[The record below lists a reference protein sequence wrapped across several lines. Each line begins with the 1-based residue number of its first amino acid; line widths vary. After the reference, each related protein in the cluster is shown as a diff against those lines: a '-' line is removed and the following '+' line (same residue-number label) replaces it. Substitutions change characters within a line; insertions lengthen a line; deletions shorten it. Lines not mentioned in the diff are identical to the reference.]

1 MKQIKT
7 ILFAFGCSFLLSG
20 TKAFA
25 QIERLP
31 DEASYPVLQE
41 LAGVETPAVLL
52 SGTWQFQYSPD
63 SKWDKIQVPGE
74 PAMQGYA
81 IEHDKPFTYRKSFT
95 VPADYAGKHTILRF
109 DGVYSHA
116 RLFVNGTFVREHHG
130 GFTRW
135 ETDVTPFVRPGKK
148 NEIRLEVTDRLDD
161 ISYASGYAHH
171 PIGGILRDVT
181 LFALPE
187 TCLYDFYAETH
198 LDAAYEDAVL
208 KIGYSSPVAGGAE
221 VAYTLT
227 EPSGRRYPLVQS
239 RFPLEEGGN
248 MNELPVKNPLKW
260 DAEHPNLYTLTITLS
275 KDGKEIGRF
284 DRRIGF
290 RDVKIEKDRMLVNG
304 MPVKLRGACRH
315 DIHPTLGR
323 TTTAELDSLD
333 VILFKRS
340 NMNFVRTSHYPPTER
355 FLEYCDRYGIYVE
368 SETAVCFVDTYRQK
382 NYAPGKTQDSAEFTP
397 RYLSQCREMVKSFR
411 SHPSILFWSIGN
423 ESVYG
428 TNFQQC
434 WDWVKATDKT
444 RPVIFSYP
452 GSVGEKKP
460 VYDILSMHY
469 QDVNGNLNQWNRSTH
484 GFQGEG
490 IPALFDEWAH
500 PACYT
505 YATLQE
511 DPNIREFWGHSI
523 ERMWSGL
530 FDAPGGLG
538 GAIWGYV
545 DETFMLPEPK
555 VGTAF
560 WKEFARTAKPED
572 YQGKCVG
579 YGEWGIVDVWR
590 REKPEF
596 WATKKAYSPVRL
608 MTTEVASFLS
618 GQRLLLPLYN
628 RFDHTDLDEIKIR
641 YTYKGVEKELPA
653 PSIAPHQKGLLV
665 IPAEA
670 WEEGELLSICFYT
683 ATGELLDAEQVS
695 LGSDYHVRL
704 ADSEAS
710 PVNGVLQV
718 EETAGMMTIKG
729 DGFEIPFSKETGL
742 ISNATSKGQVIIEK
756 GPFLHLDINLNHLT
770 GAEVRKS
777 ARKFLTSDSDWKKQS
792 LTYTR
797 KEGAVEVALSGFYQD
812 VQTDILI
819 RISPAGEMNV
829 SYVVAGQPN
838 GYLRETGLS
847 FYLPE
852 RLDYLQWERKGMWS
866 CYPEGAFAGNTGETS
881 LYNPK
886 QVRYGENPAQPWSA
900 DTHNY
905 YYWAD
910 AGANCDCPLTQMAK
924 GMKENI
930 YRYTLS
936 ATGVKAGP
944 HAARLTVCSPD
955 ASLACRTS
963 KRGDGQLMLYI
974 NNRWDYPEIAWG
986 NYCKTLE
993 AVPCYGEM
1001 KIRF

>member
-52 SGTWQFQYSPD
+52 SGTWQFRYSPD

-148 NEIRLEVTDRLDD
+148 NEIRLEVTDCLDD

-227 EPSGRRYPLVQS
+227 EPSGRRYPLAQS
-239 RFPLEEGGN
+239 RFSLEEGGN

-523 ERMWSGL
+523 EKMWSGL
-530 FDAPGGLG
+530 FEAPGGLG

-628 RFDHTDLDEIKIR
+628 RFDHTDLDEIEAR
-641 YTYKGVEKELPA
+641 YIYKGEEKKLSLP
-653 PSIAPHQKGLLV
+653 SVAPHQKGLLT

-670 WEEGELLSICFYT
+670 WKANEPLLVSFYT
-683 ATGELLDAEQVS
+683 ATGELIDREQVKLGNEPVRLLDARREQP
-695 LGSDYHVRL
+695 LD
-704 ADSEAS
+704 
-710 PVNGVLQV
+710 V
-718 EETAGMMTIKG
+718 EETAELICIKG
-729 DGFEIPFSKETGL
+729 TDFEIPFSKETGL
-742 ISNATSKGQVIIEK
+742 IRNATSKGQVIIEK

-777 ARKFLTSDSDWKKQS
+777 ARKFLASDSDWKKQS

-910 AGANCDCPLTQMAK
+910 AGANCDRPLTQMAK

-936 ATGVKAGP
+936 ATGGGAG
-944 HAARLTVCSPD
+944 LTVCSPD

>member
-25 QIERLP
+25 QVERLP

-52 SGTWQFQYSPD
+52 SGTWQFRYSPD

-74 PAMQGYA
+74 PAMQGYP

-227 EPSGRRYPLVQS
+227 DPSGRRYPLAQS

-641 YTYKGVEKELPA
+641 YTYKGLEKELPA

-710 PVNGVLQV
+710 PVNGVLLV

-742 ISNATSKGQVIIEK
+742 ICNATSKGQVIIEK

-812 VQTDILI
+812 VQIDILI
-819 RISPAGEMNV
+819 RIFPAGEMNV

-910 AGANCDCPLTQMAK
+910 AGANCDRPLTQMAK

-936 ATGVKAGP
+936 ATGVKAG
-944 HAARLTVCSPD
+944 LTVCSPD

>member
-227 EPSGRRYPLVQS
+227 EPSGRRYPLVPS

-936 ATGVKAGP
+936 ATGVKAG
-944 HAARLTVCSPD
+944 LTVCSPD

>member
-7 ILFAFGCSFLLSG
+7 ILFAFGCSLLLSG

-52 SGTWQFQYSPD
+52 SGTWQFRYSPD

-109 DGVYSHA
+109 DGVYSYA

-181 LFALPE
+181 LFSLPE

-227 EPSGRRYPLVQS
+227 EPSGRRYPLAQS

-910 AGANCDCPLTQMAK
+910 AGANCDRPLTQMAK

-936 ATGVKAGP
+936 ATGVKAG
-944 HAARLTVCSPD
+944 LTVCSPD

>member
-25 QIERLP
+25 QVERLP

-52 SGTWQFQYSPD
+52 SGTWQFRYSPD

-227 EPSGRRYPLVQS
+227 DPSGRRYPLAQS

-511 DPNIREFWGHSI
+511 DPNIREFWGHSL
-523 ERMWSGL
+523 EKMWSGL

-710 PVNGVLQV
+710 PVNGVLLV

-742 ISNATSKGQVIIEK
+742 ICNATSKGQVIIEK

-852 RLDYLQWERKGMWS
+852 RLDYLQWKRKGMWS

-910 AGANCDCPLTQMAK
+910 AGANCDRPLTQMAK

-936 ATGVKAGP
+936 ATGVKAG
-944 HAARLTVCSPD
+944 LTVCSPD

>member
-7 ILFAFGCSFLLSG
+7 ILFAFGCSLLLSG

-25 QIERLP
+25 QVERLP

-52 SGTWQFQYSPD
+52 SGTWQFRYSPD

-109 DGVYSHA
+109 DGVYSYA
-116 RLFVNGTFVREHHG
+116 RLFVNDTFVREHHG

-227 EPSGRRYPLVQS
+227 EPSGRRYPLAQS

-608 MTTEVASFLS
+608 MTTEVPSFLS
-618 GQRLLLPLYN
+618 GQRLLLPVYN
-628 RFDHTDLDEIKIR
+628 RFDHTDLNEIKIR

-936 ATGVKAGP
+936 ATGGGAG
-944 HAARLTVCSPD
+944 LTVCSPD

>member
-7 ILFAFGCSFLLSG
+7 ILFAFGCSLLLSG

-25 QIERLP
+25 QVERLP

-52 SGTWQFQYSPD
+52 SGTWQFRYSPD

-109 DGVYSHA
+109 DGVYSYA
-116 RLFVNGTFVREHHG
+116 RLFVNDTFVREHHG

-227 EPSGRRYPLVQS
+227 DPSGRRYPLAQS

-797 KEGAVEVALSGFYQD
+797 KEGTVEVALSGFYQD

-819 RISPAGEMNV
+819 RIFPAGEMNV

-910 AGANCDCPLTQMAK
+910 AGANCDRPLTQMAK

-936 ATGVKAGP
+936 ATGGGAG
-944 HAARLTVCSPD
+944 LTVCSPD

>member
-368 SETAVCFVDTYRQK
+368 SETAGCFVDTYRQK

-936 ATGVKAGP
+936 ATGVKAG
-944 HAARLTVCSPD
+944 LTVCSPD

>member
-411 SHPSILFWSIGN
+411 SHPSILFWSIGT

-936 ATGVKAGP
+936 ATGVKAG
-944 HAARLTVCSPD
+944 LTVCSPD

>member
-25 QIERLP
+25 QVERLP

-52 SGTWQFQYSPD
+52 SGTWQFRYSPD

-135 ETDVTPFVRPGKK
+135 DTDVTPFVRPGKK

-208 KIGYSSPVAGGAE
+208 KIGYSSPVVGGAE
-221 VAYTLT
+221 VAYTLAD
-227 EPSGRRYPLVQS
+227 PSGRRYPLAQS
-239 RFPLEEGGN
+239 RFPLKEGGN

-260 DAEHPNLYTLTITLS
+260 DAEHPNLYTLTVTLS

-382 NYAPGKTQDSAEFTP
+382 NYAPGKTQDSAGFTP

-452 GSVGEKKP
+452 GSVGEKEP

-469 QDVNGNLNQWNRSTH
+469 QDVNGNLNQWNRSTR

-665 IPAEA
+665 IPAET

-742 ISNATSKGQVIIEK
+742 ISNATSKGQVIM
-756 GPFLHLDINLNHLT
+756 
-770 GAEVRKS
+770 RK
-777 ARKFLTSDSDWKKQS
+777 ARSCISTS
-792 LTYTR
+792 T
-797 KEGAVEVALSGFYQD
+797 
-812 VQTDILI
+812 
-819 RISPAGEMNV
+819 
-829 SYVVAGQPN
+829 
-838 GYLRETGLS
+838 
-847 FYLPE
+847 
-852 RLDYLQWERKGMWS
+852 
-866 CYPEGAFAGNTGETS
+866 
-881 LYNPK
+881 
-886 QVRYGENPAQPWSA
+886 
-900 DTHNY
+900 
-905 YYWAD
+905 
-910 AGANCDCPLTQMAK
+910 
-924 GMKENI
+924 
-930 YRYTLS
+930 
-936 ATGVKAGP
+936 
-944 HAARLTVCSPD
+944 
-955 ASLACRTS
+955 
-963 KRGDGQLMLYI
+963 
-974 NNRWDYPEIAWG
+974 
-986 NYCKTLE
+986 
-993 AVPCYGEM
+993 
-1001 KIRF
+1001 

>member
-25 QIERLP
+25 QVERLP

-52 SGTWQFQYSPD
+52 SGTWQFRYSPD

-109 DGVYSHA
+109 DGVYSYA
-116 RLFVNGTFVREHHG
+116 RLFVNDTFVREHHG

-135 ETDVTPFVRPGKK
+135 DTDITPFVRPGKK

-181 LFALPE
+181 LFVLPE

-227 EPSGRRYPLVQS
+227 DPSGRRYPLAQS

-284 DRRIGF
+284 DCRIGF

-452 GSVGEKKP
+452 GSVGEKEP

-742 ISNATSKGQVIIEK
+742 ICNATSKGQVIIEK

-910 AGANCDCPLTQMAK
+910 AGANCDRPLTQMAK

-936 ATGVKAGP
+936 ATGGGAG
-944 HAARLTVCSPD
+944 LTVCSPD

>member
-25 QIERLP
+25 QVERLP

-52 SGTWQFQYSPD
+52 SGTWQFRYSPD

-109 DGVYSHA
+109 DGVYSYA
-116 RLFVNGTFVREHHG
+116 RLFVNDTFVREHHG

-135 ETDVTPFVRPGKK
+135 DTDITPFVRPGKK

-181 LFALPE
+181 LFVLPE

-227 EPSGRRYPLVQS
+227 DPSGRRYPLAQS

-284 DRRIGF
+284 DCRIGF

-452 GSVGEKKP
+452 GSVGEKEP

-710 PVNGVLQV
+710 PVNGVLLV

-742 ISNATSKGQVIIEK
+742 ICNATSKGQVIIEK

-910 AGANCDCPLTQMAK
+910 AGANCDRPLTQMAK

-936 ATGVKAGP
+936 ATGGGAG
-944 HAARLTVCSPD
+944 LTVCSPD

-963 KRGDGQLMLYI
+963 KRGDGQVMLYI

>member
-7 ILFAFGCSFLLSG
+7 ILFAFGCSLLLSG

-25 QIERLP
+25 QVESLP

-670 WEEGELLSICFYT
+670 WEEGELLSICVYT

-936 ATGVKAGP
+936 ATGGGAG
-944 HAARLTVCSPD
+944 LTVCSPD

>member
-25 QIERLP
+25 QVERLP

-52 SGTWQFQYSPD
+52 SGTWQFRYSPD

-135 ETDVTPFVRPGKK
+135 DTDVTPFVRPGKK

-187 TCLYDFYAETH
+187 TCLYDFYAEPA

-208 KIGYSSPVAGGAE
+208 KIGYSSPVVGGAE
-221 VAYTLT
+221 VAYTLAD
-227 EPSGRRYPLVQS
+227 PSGRRYPLAQS
-239 RFPLEEGGN
+239 RFPLKEGGN

-260 DAEHPNLYTLTITLS
+260 DAEHPNLYTLTVTLS

-382 NYAPGKTQDSAEFTP
+382 NYAPGKTQDSAGFTP

-452 GSVGEKKP
+452 GSVGEKEP

-469 QDVNGNLNQWNRSTH
+469 QDVNGNLNQWNRSTR

-505 YATLQE
+505 SATLQE

-710 PVNGVLQV
+710 PVNGVLLV
-718 EETAGMMTIKG
+718 EETVGMMTIKG

-910 AGANCDCPLTQMAK
+910 AGANCDRPLTQMAK

-936 ATGVKAGP
+936 ATGGGAG
-944 HAARLTVCSPD
+944 LTVCSPD
-955 ASLACRTS
+955 ASLA
-963 KRGDGQLMLYI
+963 
-974 NNRWDYPEIAWG
+974 
-986 NYCKTLE
+986 
-993 AVPCYGEM
+993 
-1001 KIRF
+1001 

>member
-284 DRRIGF
+284 DCRIGF

-936 ATGVKAGP
+936 ATGVKAG
-944 HAARLTVCSPD
+944 LTVCSPD

>member
-7 ILFAFGCSFLLSG
+7 ILFAFGCSLLLSG

-25 QIERLP
+25 QIGRLP

-52 SGTWQFQYSPD
+52 SGTWQFRYSPD

-116 RLFVNGTFVREHHG
+116 RLFVNGTFFREHHG

-135 ETDVTPFVRPGKK
+135 DTDVTPFVRPGKK

-208 KIGYSSPVAGGAE
+208 KIGYSSPVIGGAE
-221 VAYTLT
+221 VAYTLAD
-227 EPSGRRYPLVQS
+227 PSGRRYPLAQS
-239 RFPLEEGGN
+239 RFPLKEGGN

-260 DAEHPNLYTLTITLS
+260 DAEHPNLYTLTVTLS

-382 NYAPGKTQDSAEFTP
+382 NYAPGKTQDSAGFTP

-452 GSVGEKKP
+452 GSVGEKEP

-469 QDVNGNLNQWNRSTH
+469 QDVNGNLNQWNRSTR

-628 RFDHTDLDEIKIR
+628 RFDHTDLNEIEAR
-641 YTYKGVEKELPA
+641 YIYKGEEKKLSLP
-653 PSIAPHQKGLLV
+653 SVAPHQKGLLT

-670 WEEGELLSICFYT
+670 WNANEPLLVSFYT
-683 ATGELLDAEQVS
+683 ATGELIDREQVRLGNEPVHLLDARREQP
-695 LGSDYHVRL
+695 LD
-704 ADSEAS
+704 
-710 PVNGVLQV
+710 V
-718 EETAGMMTIKG
+718 EETAELICIKG
-729 DGFEIPFSKETGL
+729 TDFEIPFSKETGL
-742 ISNATSKGQVIIEK
+742 ICNATSKGQVVIEK

-797 KEGAVEVALSGFYQD
+797 KEGTVEVALSGSYKD

-866 CYPEGAFAGNTGETS
+866 YYPEGAFAGNTGETS

-886 QVRYGENPAQPWSA
+886 QVRYGENPAQPWSS

-910 AGANCDCPLTQMAK
+910 AGANCTRPLTQMAK

-936 ATGVKAGP
+936 AAGEKEG
-944 HAARLTVCSPD
+944 LTVSSPD
-955 ASLACRTS
+955 ASLACRAS
-963 KRGDGQLMLYI
+963 KKGDGQLMLYI

>member
-25 QIERLP
+25 QVERLP

-52 SGTWQFQYSPD
+52 SGTWQFRYSPD

-109 DGVYSHA
+109 DGVYSYA
-116 RLFVNGTFVREHHG
+116 RLFVNDTFVREHHG

-135 ETDVTPFVRPGKK
+135 DTDITPFVRPGKK

-181 LFALPE
+181 LFVLPE

-227 EPSGRRYPLVQS
+227 DPSGRRYPLAQS

-284 DRRIGF
+284 DCRIGF

-452 GSVGEKKP
+452 GSVGEKEP

-710 PVNGVLQV
+710 PVNGVLLV

-742 ISNATSKGQVIIEK
+742 ICNATSKGQVIIEK

-886 QVRYGENPAQPWSA
+886 QVRYGENPAQPWLA

-910 AGANCDCPLTQMAK
+910 AGTNCDRPLTQMAK

-936 ATGVKAGP
+936 ATGGGAG
-944 HAARLTVCSPD
+944 LTVCSSD

-993 AVPCYGEM
+993 VVPCYGEM

>member
-905 YYWAD
+905 
-910 AGANCDCPLTQMAK
+910 
-924 GMKENI
+924 
-930 YRYTLS
+930 
-936 ATGVKAGP
+936 
-944 HAARLTVCSPD
+944 
-955 ASLACRTS
+955 
-963 KRGDGQLMLYI
+963 
-974 NNRWDYPEIAWG
+974 
-986 NYCKTLE
+986 
-993 AVPCYGEM
+993 
-1001 KIRF
+1001 

>member
-25 QIERLP
+25 QVERLP

-52 SGTWQFQYSPD
+52 SGTWQFRYSPD

-109 DGVYSHA
+109 DGVYSYA
-116 RLFVNGTFVREHHG
+116 RLFVNDTFVREHHG

-135 ETDVTPFVRPGKK
+135 DTDVTPFVRPGKK

-208 KIGYSSPVAGGAE
+208 KIGYSSPVVGGAE
-221 VAYTLT
+221 VAYTLAD
-227 EPSGRRYPLVQS
+227 PSGRRYPLAQS
-239 RFPLEEGGN
+239 RFPLKEGGN

-260 DAEHPNLYTLTITLS
+260 DAEHPNLYTLTVTLS

-452 GSVGEKKP
+452 GSVGEKEP
-460 VYDILSMHY
+460 VFDILSMHY

-628 RFDHTDLDEIKIR
+628 CFDHTDLDEIKIR

-710 PVNGVLQV
+710 PVNGVLLV

-742 ISNATSKGQVIIEK
+742 ICNATSKGQVIIEK

-886 QVRYGENPAQPWSA
+886 QVRYGENPAQPWLA

-910 AGANCDCPLTQMAK
+910 AGTNCDRPLTQMAK

-936 ATGVKAGP
+936 ATGGGAG
-944 HAARLTVCSPD
+944 LTVCSSD

-993 AVPCYGEM
+993 VVPCYGEM

>member
-7 ILFAFGCSFLLSG
+7 ILFAFGCSLLLSG

-25 QIERLP
+25 QVERLP

-52 SGTWQFQYSPD
+52 SGTWQFRYSPD

-227 EPSGRRYPLVQS
+227 DPSGRRYPLVQS

-523 ERMWSGL
+523 EKMWSGL
-530 FDAPGGLG
+530 FEAPGGLG

-910 AGANCDCPLTQMAK
+910 AGANCDRPLTQMAK

-936 ATGVKAGP
+936 ATGVKAG
-944 HAARLTVCSPD
+944 LTVCSPD

-963 KRGDGQLMLYI
+963 KEETGS
-974 NNRWDYPEIAWG
+974 
-986 NYCKTLE
+986 
-993 AVPCYGEM
+993 
-1001 KIRF
+1001 

>member
-756 GPFLHLDINLNHLT
+756 GPFLHFDINLNHLT

-936 ATGVKAGP
+936 ATGVKAG
-944 HAARLTVCSPD
+944 LTVCSPD

>member
-1 MKQIKT
+1 MKQIKI
-7 ILFAFGCSFLLSG
+7 ILFAFGCSLLLSG

-523 ERMWSGL
+523 EKMWSGL
-530 FDAPGGLG
+530 FEAPGGLG

-936 ATGVKAGP
+936 ATGVKAG
-944 HAARLTVCSPD
+944 LTVCSPD

>member
-1 MKQIKT
+1 MKQIKI
-7 ILFAFGCSFLLSG
+7 ILFAFGCSLLLSG

-25 QIERLP
+25 QVERLP

-52 SGTWQFQYSPD
+52 SGTWQFRYSPD

-109 DGVYSHA
+109 DGVYSYA

-135 ETDVTPFVRPGKK
+135 DTDVTPFVRPGKK

-208 KIGYSSPVAGGAE
+208 KIGYSSPVVGGAE
-221 VAYTLT
+221 VAYTLAD
-227 EPSGRRYPLVQS
+227 PSGRRYPLAQS
-239 RFPLEEGGN
+239 RFPLKEGGN

-290 RDVKIEKDRMLVNG
+290 RDVKIEKDR

-382 NYAPGKTQDSAEFTP
+382 NYAPGKTQDSAGFTP

-452 GSVGEKKP
+452 GSVGEKEP

-469 QDVNGNLNQWNRSTH
+469 QDVNGNLNQWNRSTR

-704 ADSEAS
+704 AGSEAS
-710 PVNGVLQV
+710 PVNGVLLV

-910 AGANCDCPLTQMAK
+910 AGANCDRPLTQMAK

-936 ATGVKAGP
+936 ATGGGAG
-944 HAARLTVCSPD
+944 LTVCSPD

>member
-25 QIERLP
+25 QVERLP

-52 SGTWQFQYSPD
+52 SGTWQFRYSPD

-109 DGVYSHA
+109 DGVYSYA
-116 RLFVNGTFVREHHG
+116 RLFVNDTFVREHHG

-135 ETDVTPFVRPGKK
+135 DTDITPFVRPGKK

-181 LFALPE
+181 LFVLPE

-227 EPSGRRYPLVQS
+227 DPSGRRYPLAQS

-284 DRRIGF
+284 DCRIGF

-452 GSVGEKKP
+452 GSVGEKEP

-511 DPNIREFWGHSI
+511 DPNIREFWGHSL
-523 ERMWSGL
+523 EKMWSGL

-710 PVNGVLQV
+710 PVNGVLLV

-742 ISNATSKGQVIIEK
+742 ICNATSKGQVIIEK

-910 AGANCDCPLTQMAK
+910 AGANCDRPLTQMAK

-936 ATGVKAGP
+936 ATGGGAG
-944 HAARLTVCSPD
+944 LTVCSPD

>member
-25 QIERLP
+25 QVERLP

-52 SGTWQFQYSPD
+52 SGTWQFRYSPD

-135 ETDVTPFVRPGKK
+135 DTDVTPFVRPGKK

-208 KIGYSSPVAGGAE
+208 KIGYSSPVVGGAE
-221 VAYTLT
+221 VAYTLAD
-227 EPSGRRYPLVQS
+227 PSGRRYPLAQS
-239 RFPLEEGGN
+239 RFPLKEGGN

-260 DAEHPNLYTLTITLS
+260 DAEHPNLYTLTVTLS

-382 NYAPGKTQDSAEFTP
+382 NYAPGKTQDSAGFTP

-452 GSVGEKKP
+452 GSVGEKEP

-469 QDVNGNLNQWNRSTH
+469 QDVNGNLNQWNRSTR

-665 IPAEA
+665 IPAET

-797 KEGAVEVALSGFYQD
+797 KEGSGRGRPLRLLSGCANGYPD
-812 VQTDILI
+812 PDISRRGNECQLCRCGTAE
-819 RISPAGEMNV
+819 RISA
-829 SYVVAGQPN
+829 
-838 GYLRETGLS
+838 
-847 FYLPE
+847 
-852 RLDYLQWERKGMWS
+852 
-866 CYPEGAFAGNTGETS
+866 
-881 LYNPK
+881 
-886 QVRYGENPAQPWSA
+886 
-900 DTHNY
+900 
-905 YYWAD
+905 
-910 AGANCDCPLTQMAK
+910 
-924 GMKENI
+924 
-930 YRYTLS
+930 
-936 ATGVKAGP
+936 
-944 HAARLTVCSPD
+944 
-955 ASLACRTS
+955 
-963 KRGDGQLMLYI
+963 
-974 NNRWDYPEIAWG
+974 
-986 NYCKTLE
+986 
-993 AVPCYGEM
+993 
-1001 KIRF
+1001 

>member
-710 PVNGVLQV
+710 PVNGVLLV

-742 ISNATSKGQVIIEK
+742 ICNATSKGQVIIEK

-936 ATGVKAGP
+936 ATGVKAG
-944 HAARLTVCSPD
+944 LTVCSPD

>member
-7 ILFAFGCSFLLSG
+7 ILFAFGCSLLLSG

-25 QIERLP
+25 QVERLP

-52 SGTWQFQYSPD
+52 SGTWQFRYSPD

-109 DGVYSHA
+109 DGVYSYA
-116 RLFVNGTFVREHHG
+116 RLFVNDTFVREHHG

-227 EPSGRRYPLVQS
+227 DPSGRRYPLAQS

-910 AGANCDCPLTQMAK
+910 AGANCDRPLTQMAK

-936 ATGVKAGP
+936 ATGVKAG
-944 HAARLTVCSPD
+944 LTVCSPD

-1001 KIRF
+1001 KIQF

>member
-25 QIERLP
+25 QVERLP

-52 SGTWQFQYSPD
+52 SGTWQFRYSPD

-109 DGVYSHA
+109 DGVYSYA
-116 RLFVNGTFVREHHG
+116 RLFVNDTFVREHHG

-135 ETDVTPFVRPGKK
+135 DTDVTPFVRPGKK

-208 KIGYSSPVAGGAE
+208 KIGYSSPVVGGAE
-221 VAYTLT
+221 VAYTLAD
-227 EPSGRRYPLVQS
+227 PSGRRYPLAQS
-239 RFPLEEGGN
+239 RFPLKEGGN

-260 DAEHPNLYTLTITLS
+260 DAEHPNLYTLTVTLS

-452 GSVGEKKP
+452 GSVGEKEP

-469 QDVNGNLNQWNRSTH
+469 QDVNGNLNQWNRSTP

-710 PVNGVLQV
+710 PVNGVLLV

-742 ISNATSKGQVIIEK
+742 ICNATSKGQVIIEK

-886 QVRYGENPAQPWSA
+886 QVRYGENPAQPWLA

-910 AGANCDCPLTQMAK
+910 AGTNCDRPLTQMAK

-936 ATGVKAGP
+936 ATGGGAG
-944 HAARLTVCSPD
+944 LTVCSSD

-993 AVPCYGEM
+993 VVPCYGEM

>member
-25 QIERLP
+25 QVERLP

-52 SGTWQFQYSPD
+52 SGTWQFRYSPD

-109 DGVYSHA
+109 DGVYSYA
-116 RLFVNGTFVREHHG
+116 RLFVNDTFVREHHG

-135 ETDVTPFVRPGKK
+135 DTDITPFVRPGKK

-181 LFALPE
+181 LFVLPE

-227 EPSGRRYPLVQS
+227 DPSGRRYPLAQS

-284 DRRIGF
+284 DCRIGF

-452 GSVGEKKP
+452 GSVGEKEP

-710 PVNGVLQV
+710 PVNGVLLV

-742 ISNATSKGQVIIEK
+742 ICNATSKGQVIIEK

-886 QVRYGENPAQPWSA
+886 QVRYGENPAQPWLA

-910 AGANCDCPLTQMAK
+910 AGTNCDRPLTQMAK

-936 ATGVKAGP
+936 ATGGGAG
-944 HAARLTVCSPD
+944 LTVCSPD

>member
-1 MKQIKT
+1 MKQIKI
-7 ILFAFGCSFLLSG
+7 ILFAFGCSLLLSG

-25 QIERLP
+25 QVERLP

-52 SGTWQFQYSPD
+52 SGTWQFRYSPD

-227 EPSGRRYPLVQS
+227 DPSGRRYPLAQS

-469 QDVNGNLNQWNRSTH
+469 QDVNGNLNQWNRSTR

-523 ERMWSGL
+523 EKMWSGL
-530 FDAPGGLG
+530 FEAPGGLG

-797 KEGAVEVALSGFYQD
+797 KEGTVEVALSGFYQD

-819 RISPAGEMNV
+819 RISPAG
-829 SYVVAGQPN
+829 
-838 GYLRETGLS
+838 
-847 FYLPE
+847 
-852 RLDYLQWERKGMWS
+852 K
-866 CYPEGAFAGNTGETS
+866 
-881 LYNPK
+881 
-886 QVRYGENPAQPWSA
+886 
-900 DTHNY
+900 
-905 YYWAD
+905 
-910 AGANCDCPLTQMAK
+910 
-924 GMKENI
+924 
-930 YRYTLS
+930 
-936 ATGVKAGP
+936 
-944 HAARLTVCSPD
+944 
-955 ASLACRTS
+955 
-963 KRGDGQLMLYI
+963 
-974 NNRWDYPEIAWG
+974 
-986 NYCKTLE
+986 
-993 AVPCYGEM
+993 
-1001 KIRF
+1001 

>member
-1 MKQIKT
+1 MKQIKI
-7 ILFAFGCSFLLSG
+7 ILFAFGCSLLLSG

-52 SGTWQFQYSPD
+52 SGTWQFRYSPD

-95 VPADYAGKHTILRF
+95 VPVDYAGKHTILRF

-227 EPSGRRYPLVQS
+227 EPSGRHYLLAQS

-260 DAEHPNLYTLTITLS
+260 DAEHPNLYTLTVTLS

-469 QDVNGNLNQWNRSTH
+469 QDVNGNLNQWNRSTR

-710 PVNGVLQV
+710 PVNGVLLV

-742 ISNATSKGQVIIEK
+742 ICNATSKGQVIIEK

-910 AGANCDCPLTQMAK
+910 AGANCDRPLTQMAK

-936 ATGVKAGP
+936 ATGVKAG
-944 HAARLTVCSPD
+944 LTVCSPD

>member
-25 QIERLP
+25 QVERLP

-52 SGTWQFQYSPD
+52 SGTWQFRYSPD

-109 DGVYSHA
+109 DGVYSYA
-116 RLFVNGTFVREHHG
+116 RLFVNDTFVREHHG

-135 ETDVTPFVRPGKK
+135 DTDITPFVRPGKK

-181 LFALPE
+181 LFVLPE

-227 EPSGRRYPLVQS
+227 DPSGRRYPLAQS

-284 DRRIGF
+284 DCRIGF

-452 GSVGEKKP
+452 GSVGEKEP

-665 IPAEA
+665 IPAET

-742 ISNATSKGQVIIEK
+742 ICNATSKGQVIIEK

-910 AGANCDCPLTQMAK
+910 AGANCDRPLTQMAK

-936 ATGVKAGP
+936 ATGGGAG
-944 HAARLTVCSPD
+944 LTVCSPD

>member
-1 MKQIKT
+1 MK
-7 ILFAFGCSFLLSG
+7 
-20 TKAFA
+20 
-25 QIERLP
+25 P
-31 DEASYPVLQE
+31 YPVLQE

-52 SGTWQFQYSPD
+52 SGTWQFRYSPD

-135 ETDVTPFVRPGKK
+135 DTDVTPFVRPGKK

-221 VAYTLT
+221 VAYTLAD
-227 EPSGRRYPLVQS
+227 PSGNPYPLAQS

-315 DIHPTLGR
+315 DPPTLGR

-355 FLEYCDRYGIYVE
+355 FLAYCDRYGIYVE

-434 WDWVKATDKT
+434 WDWVKATDRT

-469 QDVNGNLNQWNRSTH
+469 QDINGNLNQWNRSTR

-511 DPNIREFWGHSI
+511 DPNIREFWGHSL
-523 ERMWSGL
+523 EKMWSGL

-608 MTTEVASFLS
+608 MTTEVPSFLS
-618 GQRLLLPLYN
+618 GQRLLLPVYN
-628 RFDHTDLDEIKIR
+628 RFDHTDLNEIKIR

-742 ISNATSKGQVIIEK
+742 ICNATSKGQVIIEK

-910 AGANCDCPLTQMAK
+910 AGANCDRPLTQMAK

-936 ATGVKAGP
+936 ATGGGAG
-944 HAARLTVCSPD
+944 LTVCSSD

>member
-1 MKQIKT
+1 MKIKT
-7 ILFAFGCSFLLSG
+7 ILFAFGCSLLLSG

-25 QIERLP
+25 QVERLP

-52 SGTWQFQYSPD
+52 SGTWQFRYSPD

-109 DGVYSHA
+109 DGVYSYA
-116 RLFVNGTFVREHHG
+116 RLFVNDTFVREHHG

-135 ETDVTPFVRPGKK
+135 DTDITPFVRPGKK

-181 LFALPE
+181 LFVLPE

-227 EPSGRRYPLVQS
+227 DPSGRRYPLAQS

-511 DPNIREFWGHSI
+511 DPNIREFWGHSL
-523 ERMWSGL
+523 EKMWSGL

-742 ISNATSKGQVIIEK
+742 ICNATSKGQVIIEK

-910 AGANCDCPLTQMAK
+910 AGANCDRPLTQMAK

-936 ATGVKAGP
+936 ATGGGAG
-944 HAARLTVCSPD
+944 LTVCSSD

>member
-25 QIERLP
+25 QVERLP

-52 SGTWQFQYSPD
+52 SGTWQFRYSPD

-109 DGVYSHA
+109 DGVYSYA
-116 RLFVNGTFVREHHG
+116 RLFVNDTFVREHHG

-135 ETDVTPFVRPGKK
+135 DTDITPFVRPGKK

-181 LFALPE
+181 LFVLPE

-227 EPSGRRYPLVQS
+227 DPSGRRYPLAQS

-284 DRRIGF
+284 DCRIGF

-452 GSVGEKKP
+452 GSVGEKEP

-469 QDVNGNLNQWNRSTH
+469 QDINGNLNQWNRSTR

-511 DPNIREFWGHSI
+511 DPNIREFWGHSL
-523 ERMWSGL
+523 EKMWSGL

-608 MTTEVASFLS
+608 MTTEVPSFLS
-618 GQRLLLPLYN
+618 GQRLLLPVYN
-628 RFDHTDLDEIKIR
+628 RFDHTDLNEIKIR

-683 ATGELLDAEQVS
+683 ATGEVLDAEQVS

-742 ISNATSKGQVIIEK
+742 ICNATSKGQVIIEK

-910 AGANCDCPLTQMAK
+910 AGANCDRPLTQMAK

-936 ATGVKAGP
+936 ATGGGAG
-944 HAARLTVCSPD
+944 LTVCSSD

>member
-25 QIERLP
+25 QVERLP

-227 EPSGRRYPLVQS
+227 DPSGRRYPLAQS

-936 ATGVKAGP
+936 ATGGGAG
-944 HAARLTVCSPD
+944 LTVCSPD

-963 KRGDGQLMLYI
+963 KKR
-974 NNRWDYPEIAWG
+974 RR
-986 NYCKTLE
+986 
-993 AVPCYGEM
+993 AVDALH
-1001 KIRF
+1001 

>member
-25 QIERLP
+25 QVERLP

-52 SGTWQFQYSPD
+52 SGTWQFRYSPD
-63 SKWDKIQVPGE
+63 SKWDKIQIPGE

-109 DGVYSHA
+109 DGVYSYA
-116 RLFVNGTFVREHHG
+116 RLFVNDTFVREHHG

-135 ETDVTPFVRPGKK
+135 DTDITPFVRPGKK

-181 LFALPE
+181 LFVLPE

-227 EPSGRRYPLVQS
+227 DPSGRRYPLAQS

-284 DRRIGF
+284 DCRIGF

-452 GSVGEKKP
+452 GSVGEKEP

-710 PVNGVLQV
+710 PVNGVLLV

-742 ISNATSKGQVIIEK
+742 ICNATSKGQVIIEK

-910 AGANCDCPLTQMAK
+910 AGANCDRPLTQMAK

-936 ATGVKAGP
+936 ATGVKAG
-944 HAARLTVCSPD
+944 LTVCSPD

>member
-25 QIERLP
+25 QVERLP

-52 SGTWQFQYSPD
+52 SGTWQFRYSPD

-135 ETDVTPFVRPGKK
+135 DTDVTPFVRPGKK

-221 VAYTLT
+221 VAYTLAD
-227 EPSGRRYPLVQS
+227 PSGRRYPLAQS
-239 RFPLEEGGN
+239 RFPLKEGGN

-260 DAEHPNLYTLTITLS
+260 DAEHPNLYTLTVTLS

-452 GSVGEKKP
+452 GSVGEKEP

-469 QDVNGNLNQWNRSTH
+469 QDVNGNLNQWNRSTR

-608 MTTEVASFLS
+608 MTTEVPSFLS
-618 GQRLLLPLYN
+618 GQRLLLPVYN
-628 RFDHTDLDEIKIR
+628 RFDHTDLNEIKIR

-742 ISNATSKGQVIIEK
+742 ICNATSKGQVIIEK

-910 AGANCDCPLTQMAK
+910 AGANCDRPLTQMAK

-936 ATGVKAGP
+936 ATGGGAG
-944 HAARLTVCSPD
+944 LTVCSSD